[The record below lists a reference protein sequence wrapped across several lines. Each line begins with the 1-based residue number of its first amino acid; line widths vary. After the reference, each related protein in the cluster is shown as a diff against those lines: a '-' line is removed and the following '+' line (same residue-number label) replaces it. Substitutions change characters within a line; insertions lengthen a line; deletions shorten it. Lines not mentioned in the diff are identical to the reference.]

1 MNLNTSTTDEASGLL
16 TLMRSHALLAGLLC
30 LLSSSAFGDE
40 ASFQRDVRTVL
51 AAKCQ
56 QCHDAA
62 DASGGVDLESVAS
75 ADVAMTRYR
84 MWRKVVEQVSA
95 GTMPPEGETPLTDVE
110 KQQLLN
116 WIRTAFDTSGQPDP
130 GPPLTRQLTREEYG
144 RTMRDLLRFW
154 HDPAGQAGIPH
165 ESAVDGYANRA
176 GGQVLENVLL
186 ERYFTAADLSLERLF
201 TDGNTGGPRQ
211 ALGISGDV
219 NKLAAE
225 WDQHLDAADESSDE
239 SSIRRTSSPSNPDA
253 DGLEV
258 RRTDLSIESRAARQV
273 LASFMR
279 RAFRR
284 PVSDAEI
291 ERYALLAD
299 GSLNDGDE
307 FPVALRK
314 AMKPVL
320 VSPHFLLRIERGP
333 EQPGEVARV
342 SDHELAVRLSYFLW
356 GSMPDD
362 ELFAAADG
370 GTLGQ
375 PDELER
381 QVRRML
387 AHPKADSLTNDFLTK
402 WLQLPQIRKSL
413 PNQNNFPTFT
423 RSLRDSMERETWLF
437 CDNLR
442 KEDRS
447 VLDLLDSDYTFA
459 NRELAE
465 HYRLLNPPQKD
476 FEKVAL
482 RPEDHRGGLLGMA
495 SFLTMT
501 SHTDR
506 SKPTARGKWILEVLL
521 GSPPPPPPA
530 NAGSFAPPEKDR
542 PEPESFREKLAQHA
556 SNPNCVA
563 CHQRIDPLGFA
574 LENYDA
580 IGSWRDSVGETP
592 IDNVGTLPGVGDF
605 RGVDGLRT
613 ILRDRQPQFVRNLV
627 EQTLTYALGREV
639 SYYDE
644 PSIATITE
652 ALQQDNYRFS
662 RLILEVVKSYPFQNR
677 RNNHP

>member
-1 MNLNTSTTDEASGLL
+1 M
-16 TLMRSHALLAGLLC
+16 
-30 LLSSSAFGDE
+30 
-40 ASFQRDVRTVL
+40 L

-56 QCHDAA
+56 QCHDVES
-62 DASGGVDLESVAS
+62 ASGGVELESVAT
-75 ADVAMTRYR
+75 AEVAMTRYR

-95 GTMPPEGETPLTDVE
+95 RTMPPDGETPLTDGE
-110 KQQLLN
+110 KQQLLS
-116 WIRTAFDTSGQPDP
+116 WIRTAFDTTGKPDP
-130 GPPLTRQLTREEYG
+130 GPPLTRQLTREEYS

-165 ESAVDGYANRA
+165 ESVVDGYANRA

-211 ALGISGDV
+211 AIGISRDV
-219 NKLAAE
+219 QELAAE
-225 WDQHLDAADESSDE
+225 WDKHLSAARESSDAP
-239 SSIRRTSSPSNPDA
+239 SVRRTSSPSNPPT
-253 DGLEV
+253 DGLPV
-258 RRTDLSIESRAARQV
+258 RRTELRDEGKASRQV

-284 PVSDAEI
+284 PVADVEV

-299 GSLNDGDE
+299 GALEDGDD
-307 FPVALRK
+307 FSLALRK

-333 EQPGEVARV
+333 ETPGEVVRV
-342 SDHELAVRLSYFLW
+342 TDHELAVRLSYFLW
-356 GSMPDD
+356 GTMPDD
-362 ELFAAADG
+362 ELFAAADRG
-370 GTLGQ
+370 DLSQADG
-375 PDELER
+375 LEKE
-381 QVRRML
+381 VRRML
-387 AHPKADSLTNDFLTK
+387 AHHKADSLTHEFLTK
-402 WLQLPQIRKSL
+402 WLQLPQIHKSL

-447 VLDLLDSDYTFA
+447 VLELLDSDYTFV

-465 HYRLLNPPQKD
+465 HYRLPNPPQKD
-476 FEKVAL
+476 FEKVTL

-495 SFLTMT
+495 GFLTMT

-506 SKPTARGKWILEVLL
+506 TKPTARGKWILEVLL

-542 PEPESFREKLAQHA
+542 PEPATFREKLAQHA
-556 SNPNCVA
+556 ADPNCVA

-592 IDNVGTLPGVGDF
+592 IDNVGTLPGVGEF
-605 RGVDGLRT
+605 RGVDGLRS

-644 PSIATITE
+644 PSIAAITE
-652 ALQQDNYRFS
+652 ALQQDDYRFS

-677 RNNHP
+677 RGDHP